1 MDHEQ
6 RAVIEAECARLPLLY
21 AKYAD
26 NGDHAALAGLFA
38 ENATYGRPFQ
48 PDDPLRGRGSIQAMF
63 RDRKPILVRHIVTN
77 VIVEVIDERHAKGTS
92 YLTMLSN
99 HASTQPPQEAG
110 GLYVGDFEDQ
120 YVRTDEGWKFAS
132 RGGMVM
138 LHIGGQLPT
147 PPSAQDA

>member
-6 RAVIEAECARLPLLY
+6 RAAIEAECARLPLLY

-26 NGDHAALAGLFA
+26 NGDHAALADLFSA
-38 ENATYGRPFQ
+38 DATYARPF
-48 PDDPLRGRGSIQAMF
+48 DTPLCGRESIQAMF

-77 VIVEVIDERHAKGTS
+77 VMVEVIDERHAKGTS

-110 GLYVGDFEDQ
+110 GLYVGDFEDE

-138 LHIGGQLPT
+138 LHIGGQLPR
-147 PPSAQDA
+147 PRSAQDA